1 MSKYSIEVP
10 KCLNDWSKKVYEC
23 NGDIHCIEECTKELR
38 HCLDIAF
45 PPSTKTEFESDKINY
60 ILSTIFFLSNRLS
73 KSIIGLAELDK
84 AMEDFEKA
92 GKESQD
98 SGEFNSIE
106 ENKKIE
112 INRIL
117 AKYF

>member
-10 KCLNDWSKKVYEC
+10 KCLDNWSKKVYEC
-23 NGDIHCIEECTKELR
+23 NGDAHCIEECTKDLR
-38 HCLDIAF
+38 HCLDIVF

-73 KSIIGLAELDK
+73 KSIIGLAEFDK
-84 AMEDFEKA
+84 AMEDFERA
-92 GKESQD
+92 GKQSQD
-98 SGEFNSIE
+98 NREYESIK
-106 ENKKIE
+106 ENKRDE
-112 INRIL
+112 LNRIL